1 MKIEELL
8 KDAKKISSKE
18 KKLEK
23 LPVTKD
29 IPRLA
34 KKFHIFVNEKEI
46 PVISSEEESLED
58 ATFNIFKILGKELQ
72 NVDLDKT
79 EFSKKVLFTSHF
91 SLTEYMLEKFGETGI
106 TTCILKSCHQGIIAN
121 CLHGLKS
128 TMINDKVD
136 VPIRDVRGAWKIF
149 VHIKKDKNGNL
160 TFISTT
166 HERQEYVYDKIP
178 STADYINYFR
188 IIWEFVSIYNVKSFE
203 IENAEMNLLDI
214 IYEQKEFEVGSKD
227 KANIIRQIFKN
238 SKSNIDHS
246 FDPKWLQ
253 QKKNNEFYMKI
264 GAILVLIFTF
274 LLIIAA
280 VYFLYFKK

>member
-8 KDAKKISSKE
+8 KDAKKTASKE
-18 KKLEK
+18 KKLAQ

-34 KKFHIFVNEKEI
+34 KKFQIFVNEKEI
-46 PVISSEEESLED
+46 PVISSEEDSLED
-58 ATFNIFKILGKELQ
+58 ATFNILKILGKELQ
-72 NVDLDKT
+72 NIDLERQ
-79 EFSKKVLFTSHF
+79 EFSKKVLFTSHI

-106 TTCILKSCHQGIIAN
+106 TNCILKSCHQGIIAN

-128 TMINDKVD
+128 TMIKDKVD
-136 VPIRDVRGAWKIF
+136 VPIRDVRGAWKLF
-149 VHIKKDKNGNL
+149 VKIKKDKNGNL
-160 TFISTT
+160 TFISTS

-188 IIWEFVSIYNVKSFE
+188 IVWEFVSIYNVKTFE
-203 IENAEMNLLDI
+203 IENVEMNLIDI

-246 FDPKWLQ
+246 FDPKWLE
-253 QKKNNEFYMKI
+253 QKKKNEFYMKF
-264 GAILVLIFTF
+264 GAIFLMLFIF
-274 LLIIAA
+274 LLVVAA